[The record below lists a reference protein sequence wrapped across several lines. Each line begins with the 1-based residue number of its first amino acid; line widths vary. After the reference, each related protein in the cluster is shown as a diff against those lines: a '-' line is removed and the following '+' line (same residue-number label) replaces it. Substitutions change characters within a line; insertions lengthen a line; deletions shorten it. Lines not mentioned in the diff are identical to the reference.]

1 MIMRTF
7 TIYICDDHSLFLES
21 IEAFLNLQG
30 KYNVIGHSTDLEK
43 ATNDIVTL
51 KPDIVLI
58 DYHLEET
65 TGIELLKNINEA
77 KVDCISIILTMRRD
91 INIRNKAKEMGAKGY
106 MLKSIGAEQLL
117 EGLDQITELQMEFF
131 DSIEE
136 EIKAKDPNYK
146 TLLTPREMQIAKM
159 VTQGI
164 SSEQIAEQLSLSL
177 HTINSHRK
185 NILRK
190 LNAKNPIDLMNYLKE
205 IGEI

>member
-1 MIMRTF
+1 
-7 TIYICDDHSLFLES
+7 LES

-30 KYNVIGHSTDLEK
+30 KYNVIGHSTNLEK
-43 ATNDIVTL
+43 ATSDIINL

-65 TGIELLKNINEA
+65 TGIELLKNINDA

-91 INIRNKAKEMGAKGY
+91 INIRNRAKEMGAKGY

-146 TLLTPREMQIAKM
+146 TLLTAREMQIAKM

-190 LNAKNPIDLMNYLKE
+190 LNAKNPIDLMNYLRE

>member
-1 MIMRTF
+1 MRTF

-30 KYNVIGHSTDLEK
+30 KYNVIGHSTHLEK

-164 SSEQIAEQLSLSL
+164 SSEHIAEQLSLSL

>member
-1 MIMRTF
+1 MRTF

-30 KYNVIGHSTDLEK
+30 KYNVIGHSTNLEK
-43 ATNDIVTL
+43 ATSDIINL

-65 TGIELLKNINEA
+65 TGIELLKNINDA

-91 INIRNKAKEMGAKGY
+91 INIRNRAKEMGAKGY

-146 TLLTPREMQIAKM
+146 TLLTAREMQIAKM

>member
-1 MIMRTF
+1 MRTF

-30 KYNVIGHSTDLEK
+30 KYNVIGHSTNLEK
-43 ATNDIVTL
+43 ATSDIINL

-65 TGIELLKNINEA
+65 TGIELLKNINDA

-91 INIRNKAKEMGAKGY
+91 INIRNRAKEMGAKGY

-146 TLLTPREMQIAKM
+146 TLLTAREMQIAKM

-190 LNAKNPIDLMNYLKE
+190 LNAKNPIDLMNYLRE